1 MKTKRET
8 EGRGYREMLEI
19 DCSTGPRHRDFIYRI
34 RNPLQ
39 HSPGIFRMLDMMANE
54 QNMLTIS
61 PLNFE
66 VFVCIHQNTLHYSLL
81 RVCMVK
87 TNGVRFMGDAVSHSS
102 NSLRQNG
109 FGQAGKTTD
118 VVLECDT
125 PGCQIFPVAAYVLGA
140 DLAQVLANGEQQG
153 RWDFQAKTTCLR
165 SDGTLQI
172 QVP

>member
-34 RNPLQ
+34 QTP
-39 HSPGIFRMLDMMANE
+39 PTFTWYF
-54 QNMLTIS
+54 QNAGYDGKRTKCVKTIS
-61 PLNFE
+61 PLNVE
-66 VFVCIHQNTLHYSLL
+66 VFICIHQNTLHYSLL
-81 RVCMVK
+81 CVCMVK
-87 TNGVRFMGDAVSHSS
+87 TNGVRFTGDAVSHSP

-125 PGCQIFPVAAYVLGA
+125 PGCQIFPWQCMCWELTQHKFWQMGNSRE
-140 DLAQVLANGEQQG
+140 DRTFRQKRLASEVTGH
-153 RWDFQAKTTCLR
+153 
-165 SDGTLQI
+165 
-172 QVP
+172 